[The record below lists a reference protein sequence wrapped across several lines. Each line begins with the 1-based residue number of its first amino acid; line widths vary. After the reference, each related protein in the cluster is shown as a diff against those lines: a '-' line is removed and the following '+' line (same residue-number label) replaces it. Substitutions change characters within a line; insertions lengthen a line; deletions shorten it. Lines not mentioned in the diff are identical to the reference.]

1 MIQEFA
7 ERKEGIA
14 SSTLRA
20 GRQRLGNVAAQL
32 SRRGAMKA
40 RAELCNEAVGV
51 AIRLCYESDT
61 GGGPANVDS
70 ATGRI
75 LIPLPWG
82 EKGHR
87 AYGLRSTEQR
97 ALRAYM
103 QDLQN
108 HKPAGAPIFC
118 YDPLTRCWYLN
129 YFDHNSASAL
139 AYWQRWGMTEAAYKE
154 RLR

>member
-14 SSTLRA
+14 STTLRG

-108 HKPAGAPIFC
+108 HKQASPPVFS
-118 YDPLTRCWYLN
+118 YDCTSRSWYLN
-129 YFDHNSASAL
+129 IYDHTFTSAL
-139 AYWQRWGMTEAAYKE
+139 TYWKRWAMSEAAYRE

>member
-1 MIQEFA
+1 MIEQFA

-20 GRQRLGNVAAQL
+20 GRQRLGNVAAAL
-32 SRRGAMKA
+32 SLRGQMKA

-51 AIRLCYESDT
+51 LIKLCYQADT
-61 GGGPANVDS
+61 DGGPANVDIV
-70 ATGRI
+70 TGRV
-75 LIPLPWG
+75 LVALPWG

-97 ALRAYM
+97 ALRCYM
-103 QDLQN
+103 QDLQD
-108 HKPAGAPIFC
+108 HKPAGAPIFT
-118 YDPLTRCWYLN
+118 YDPLSRSWYLN
-129 YFDHNSASAL
+129 YFDHNAGSAL
-139 AYWQRWGMTEAAYKE
+139 AYWQSWGMSEKAYRD

>member
-1 MIQEFA
+1 MIEQFA

-14 SSTLRA
+14 SAKLRA
-20 GRQRLGNVAAQL
+20 GRQRLGNVAAAL
-32 SRRGAMKA
+32 SLRGQMKA

-51 AIRLCYESDT
+51 LIRLAWQSDT
-61 GGGPANVDS
+61 DGGPANVDIV
-70 ATGRI
+70 TGRV
-75 LIPLPWG
+75 LVALPWG

-97 ALRAYM
+97 ALRRYM
-103 QDLQN
+103 FDLQN
-108 HKPAGAPIFC
+108 HKPAGAPIFT
-118 YDPLTRCWYLN
+118 YDPTSRSWYLN

-139 AYWQRWGMTEAAYKE
+139 EYWKRWGMTEAAYKE